1 MKNFPSCTYLVI
13 VTGPLSNSFLFCFQ
27 VFFSSSK
34 KQLGGQ
40 QVHQRCKFFNRLIRG
55 SKRVNNYHF
64 SGFYQRENLSTYHKI
79 IMMTSFQ
86 TKTFYVYVSFH
97 FKNIFSKFYGKSSV
111 RKLSSIYILILI
123 LKQNYCVKNKYYIY
137 CTLTDHTQ
145 KIQMKLCTYISAIH
159 FCWKIDKKRDG
170 GQDEDETKYFKVYNR
185 ICWSF
190 FNPKN
195 ILSTLKFLFI

>member
-1 MKNFPSCTYLVI
+1 
-13 VTGPLSNSFLFCFQ
+13 
-27 VFFSSSK
+27 
-34 KQLGGQ
+34 
-40 QVHQRCKFFNRLIRG
+40 
-55 SKRVNNYHF
+55 
-64 SGFYQRENLSTYHKI
+64 
-79 IMMTSFQ
+79 MTSFQ

-159 FCWKIDKKRDG
+159 FFDEKLIKNVMEGKMKMKPNISRFIIGFADLFSIRKI
-170 GQDEDETKYFKVYNR
+170 F
-185 ICWSF
+185 C
-190 FNPKN
+190 PH
-195 ILSTLKFLFI
+195 

>member
-1 MKNFPSCTYLVI
+1 MFS
-13 VTGPLSNSFLFCFQ
+13 S
-27 VFFSSSK
+27 FFSSSK

-86 TKTFYVYVSFH
+86 TKTFYMYVSFH

-123 LKQNYCVKNKYYIY
+123 LKQNYCVKNNYCIY
-137 CTLTDHTQ
+137 WTLTDHTQ

-170 GQDEDETKYFKVYNR
+170 GQDEDETKYFKIIGFADLFLIRKIFCPHWKKKFFLNNLLVSLFSKCVSFLLR
-185 ICWSF
+185 I
-190 FNPKN
+190 
-195 ILSTLKFLFI
+195 